1 MCDLWRILM
10 DENTFADN
18 FFFCINIFLSHY
30 FSLLTSF
37 LSWNFEIITGIMKS
51 LIAIQH
57 VFVEVQLKKEKLK
70 SVFWVQVFGCTIWYT
85 SLPIDL
91 DMSLITNAS
100 ILNNFGLILHLWRKK
115 CYLVKCLKNI
125 CGWKC
130 HFWEICRSQGT
141 SFTCDFYAFYQCK
154 PSDWFLHQWNIVAK
168 YAKQWQNLSEKKSSA
183 SENNQKKIVLN

>member
-1 MCDLWRILM
+1 MYQHLFVSL
-10 DENTFADN
+10 
-18 FFFCINIFLSHY
+18 FFSFDFLFVLEFWNNYRHYEITDCYSTCFCWSATEKGKIEKCFL
-30 FSLLTSF
+30 
-37 LSWNFEIITGIMKS
+37 G
-51 LIAIQH
+51 AR
-57 VFVEVQLKKEKLK
+57 V
-70 SVFWVQVFGCTIWYT
+70 WYT

-91 DMSLITNAS
+91 DMSLITNAY
-100 ILNNFGLILHLWRKK
+100 ILNNFGLILYLWRKE

-168 YAKQWQNLSEKKSSA
+168 YAKQWQNLSESPSSA

>member
-10 DENTFADN
+10 DENTFVDN
-18 FFFCINIFLSHY
+18 FFCINIFLSHY

-37 LSWNFEIITGIMKS
+37 LSWNFKIITGIIKS

-57 VFVEVQLKKEKLK
+57 IFVEVQLKKEKLK
-70 SVFWVQVFGCTIWYT
+70 SVFWVPGFGCPIWYT

-91 DMSLITNAS
+91 DMSLTTNAY
-100 ILNNFGLILHLWRKK
+100 ILNNFGLILYSWRKK

-130 HFWEICRSQGT
+130 HF
-141 SFTCDFYAFYQCK
+141 
-154 PSDWFLHQWNIVAK
+154 
-168 YAKQWQNLSEKKSSA
+168 
-183 SENNQKKIVLN
+183 